1 MVFETTAIPGLATSA
16 RGCLTD
22 SRISTLFDADIRVHG
37 ITTDAMRHDYDE
49 LILRTIPRYRELI
62 RTVVDQ
68 VPLSSGIRVL
78 DAGCGTGAVSSEVLL
93 REPGADVTLLDASED
108 MLSSARERIGGGHA
122 YVCGDIR
129 DMPFPDS
136 SFDAVLCML
145 STHYLRGYER
155 PAFLEGVKRVLRPGG
170 VFVYCEHTFPGGD
183 ADAQVVDEWRAFLIT
198 NGRTREEADVYLSRR
213 GRVHFPLSPERHIA
227 LLEGAG
233 FADARMVLCSYPQ
246 AVFSA
251 RRYLL

>member
-1 MVFETTAIPGLATSA
+1 M
-16 RGCLTD
+16 
-22 SRISTLFDADIRVHG
+22 FDADIRVHG

-49 LILRTIPRYRELI
+49 LIPRTVPRYWELI
-62 RTVVDQ
+62 RTLVDQ
-68 VPLSSGIRVL
+68 VPLSREMRVL

-93 REPGADVTLLDASED
+93 REPDADITLFDASED
-108 MLSSARERIGGGHA
+108 MLSIARGRFGGC
-122 YVCGDIR
+122 VCVRGDIR
-129 DMPFPDS
+129 DLPFPDS

-145 STHYLRGYER
+145 STHYLREYER

-183 ADAQVVDEWRAFLIT
+183 ADAQVVGEWRAFLT
-198 NGRTREEADVYLSRR
+198 ANGRTEEEADVYLSRR
-213 GRVHFPLSPERHIA
+213 GRVHFPLSLERHIA

-233 FADARMVLCSYPQ
+233 FADARMALCSYPQ
-246 AVFSA
+246 AVLSA